1 MVISVPHI
9 NGQMQPE
16 PVVASEKHSLMKHE
30 EKSRQGRRRDEGKK

>member
-16 PVVASEKHSLMKHE
+16 PVVASEKHSLMKRERKKEARKE
-30 EKSRQGRRRDEGKK
+30 EG